1 MSEKASESNKKKRMK
16 EGVIC
21 DRVVKKKNHEIK
33 LPKKSNSIERSF
45 SPVYSLDSHTLR
57 IYVV

>member
-1 MSEKASESNKKKRMK
+1 MK
-16 EGVIC
+16 EGVIR
-21 DRVVKKKNHEIK
+21 DRVVKKKKNHEIK